1 MDTVTIGLLI
11 VGYFLVL
18 IIVSSLTGKKADN
31 ETFFLGNRKSPWY
44 IVSIGM
50 IGSSLSGVTFI
61 SVPGWV
67 GTSQFTYIQMVLGF
81 TLGYVVIANILLPLY
96 YRLNL
101 TSIYTYLNNRF
112 GNWSYKSGSL
122 LFIASKLV
130 GASARMY
137 LMASVMQLAVSD
149 ALNIP
154 FPITVFITIGL
165 IWLYTFRG
173 GIKTIIWT
181 DALQTIL
188 MLSALVVTIVY
199 IAGELNLNFKSLFTT
214 IVESPYSKIWVW
226 NDWAASNHFIK
237 QFFAGMFTTIVMTG
251 LDQDMMQKNLTCK
264 NIKDAKKNMYW
275 YGFGFLPV
283 NILFLSLGVLLF
295 SFAAQT
301 GIEIPARG
309 DDLYPTLALGG
320 HLPMA
325 VGIFF
330 ILGLVAAAYSSAD
343 SALTSLTTSF
353 SLDILRIDLKP
364 KKEAKRIRFIV
375 HIVFSVLIAL
385 LIISFRILNSG
396 SIIDTIYILAGY
408 TYGPLL
414 GLFSFG
420 LFTKFQ
426 IKDKWVI
433 LAVLLPPI
441 ITGILDYNTMSW
453 FGFSLGYE
461 KLILNGFITF
471 MILLLLIKKKK
482 SV

>member
-11 VGYFLVL
+11 IGYFLVL
-18 IIVSSLTGKKADN
+18 IIVSALTGKKTDN

-112 GNWSYKSGSL
+112 GLWSYKSGSL
-122 LFIASKLV
+122 LFITSKLV

-137 LMASVMQLAVSD
+137 LMASVMQLAIAD

-154 FPITVFITIGL
+154 FPVTVFITIGL
-165 IWLYTFRG
+165 IWLYTFKG

-181 DALQTIL
+181 DALQTLL

-199 IAGELNLNFKSLFTT
+199 IAGELNLNFKSIITT
-214 IVESPYSKIWVW
+214 VVDSPYSKIWVW

-320 HLPMA
+320 HLPIA
-325 VGIFF
+325 VSIFF

-375 HIVFSVLIAL
+375 HIIFSVLIAL
-385 LIISFRILNSG
+385 LIISFRLLNSG

-426 IKDKWVI
+426 IRDKWVL

-441 ITGILDYNTMSW
+441 ITGILDYNTMNW